1 MSSLTTDQKY
11 TESNR
16 VGQKKEL
23 IKLPRNRK
31 ERKRDKKRKLTL
43 RNIDS

>member
-1 MSSLTTDQKY
+1 MSSLTTDQKH

-23 IKLPRNRK
+23 IKSPRNRK
-31 ERKRDKKRKLTL
+31 ERKRDKKHKRTL
-43 RNIDS
+43 RNMNM